1 MRLGRFEQARRSMG
15 VAPIVALFNHAKA
28 AAVTAEWRATGKP
41 GPEPVT
47 IITGVPRAAGWGE
60 RKWK

>member
-1 MRLGRFEQARRSMG
+1 MG
-15 VAPIVALFNHAKA
+15 VAPIVALFNHAEA
-28 AAVTAEWRATGKP
+28 EAVTAEWRAAGEP

-47 IITGVPRAAGWGE
+47 IIRGVPRAAGWDE